1 MKVDSGVEVSSEK
14 SVEESSIDVHDLVVG
29 SALESSES
37 VAYAVYRIVGKR
49 ELGIGTWPSLPIQQ
63 TRAWALYF

>member
-1 MKVDSGVEVSSEK
+1 
-14 SVEESSIDVHDLVVG
+14 LVVG

-63 TRAWALYF
+63 TRAWTLTL